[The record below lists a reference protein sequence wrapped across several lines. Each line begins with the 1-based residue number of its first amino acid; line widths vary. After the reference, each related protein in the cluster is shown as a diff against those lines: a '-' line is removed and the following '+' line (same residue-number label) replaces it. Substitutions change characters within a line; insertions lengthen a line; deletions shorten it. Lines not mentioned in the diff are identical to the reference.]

1 MLPQNTSP
9 SAQQQHHRRHTNHPN
24 SGEIMH
30 GNWSGPPDQSDQSEF
45 DDDDHDFI
53 SFTSA
58 DAEYFATANLN
69 SMEDVAAAIEACRK
83 NILETTENTSSRR
96 AMVNRLIQLQ
106 IRQEDLKE
114 KNQTQL
120 TTIETRGHTFI
131 SYSHDI
137 RIPGVSDFRKGV
149 YCQQCGSGIWI
160 ALRSAQFCSGCGF
173 GVHLGCMDNIMR
185 TCVAIKA
192 KTQPDFIM
200 DICPERMLPQLK
212 YRCVECD
219 KKFNCMVAPRLCDY
233 TGLSFCPECHWNAV
247 SPTPARIIH
256 NWDFEPRP
264 VSQATKQYLY
274 LMHRKPVIDI
284 AAANPKLFAVVQE
297 LVEVAQMRSNIM
309 LMKKYLTVC
318 RIASEEKLLLNL
330 VSRQHFVDGPNLY
343 SMQDLMDV
351 KNGTLLPYLQRIT
364 GLFSDHITNCILCK
378 AKGFVCEFCND
389 DSIILFPFEEQSA
402 VCPSC
407 EGAFHR
413 RCFKQRE
420 DSGDE
425 CVRCVRLRVKKAI
438 KKAIKS
444 APVEEENL
452 LYSD

>member
-1 MLPQNTSP
+1 MLPT
-9 SAQQQHHRRHTNHPN
+9 
-24 SGEIMH
+24 EDLL
-30 GNWSGPPDQSDQSEF
+30 GNWSGPPDQSESE
-45 DDDDHDFI
+45 DDDQDFI
-53 SFTSA
+53 SFSSA
-58 DAEYFATANLN
+58 DAEYFARANLN
-69 SMEDVAAAIEACRK
+69 SLEDVGAAIEACK
-83 NILETTENTSSRR
+83 NNILETTENTSSRKS
-96 AMVNRLIQLQ
+96 MVNRLIQLQ

-120 TTIETRGHTFI
+120 ITIETRGHTFV
-131 SYSHDI
+131 SYSQDI
-137 RIPGVSDFRKGV
+137 RIPGVSDFKKGV

-160 ALRSAQFCSGCGF
+160 ALQSAKFCSGCGF
-173 GVHLGCMDNIMR
+173 GVHRSCMDNIMR

-219 KKFNCMVAPRLCDY
+219 KKFSSSLLPRLCDY
-233 TGLSFCPECHWNAV
+233 TGLSFCPNCHWNAV

-318 RIASEEKLLLNL
+318 RIASEEKLLLSL
-330 VSRQHFVDGPNLY
+330 ISRQHFVDGPNLY
-343 SMQDLMDV
+343 SMQDLIDI
-351 KNGTLLPYLQRIT
+351 KNGTLLPFLQRVT
-364 GLFSDHITNCILCK
+364 GSFRDHITQCLLCK
-378 AKGFVCEFCND
+378 AKGYVCEVCND
-389 DSIILFPFEEQSA
+389 ANVILFPFDEQAS
-402 VCPSC
+402 VCPQC

-413 RCFKQRE
+413 HCYKHRE
-420 DSGDE
+420 DSQTE
-425 CVRCVRLRVKKAI
+425 CVRCARLRARKAI

-444 APVEEENL
+444 ASVEEEDDIL
-452 LYSD
+452 SD